1 MRARGKCDTKRST
14 SEPWGSFGG
23 ALGCRSR
30 NATGFA
36 KKSRPR
42 QWADSSSPIYNPT
55 PQTKFVIP
63 PTAWADSSGPLLF
76 ISKFGLRK
84 LEVRINRVDL
94 NDPPTVVGGIPISL
108 QVCVYRKDLNPAANF
123 RWRDSNTAISQL
135 QSTPHSRGRVSSR
148 DRWTM
153 YAPNAPMRRLG
164 PNVILGIRPVS
175 YS

>member
-42 QWADSSSPIYNPT
+42 QWADR
-55 PQTKFVIP
+55 
-63 PTAWADSSGPLLF
+63 SGPLLF
-76 ISKFGLRK
+76 ISKCGLRK
-84 LEVRINRVDL
+84 LEVRINSVDL

-108 QVCVYRKDLNPAANF
+108 QVCVYRKDLNPSANF